1 MHHGNALVG
10 VSRTQD
16 WTAVCLST
24 LIHMVIG
31 SVTIIVSRHEKFSP
45 AIRTALDTKPII
57 STSFRKAHELVMMDE
72 PIIGKA
78 TRLQASRQAG
88 RQASSSAEHQP
99 QEPVDPFTWRRAS

>member
-1 MHHGNALVG
+1 M
-10 VSRTQD
+10 
-16 WTAVCLST
+16 
-24 LIHMVIG
+24 
-31 SVTIIVSRHEKFSP
+31 KF
-45 AIRTALDTKPII
+45 
-57 STSFRKAHELVMMDE
+57 STSFTKAHELVMMDE